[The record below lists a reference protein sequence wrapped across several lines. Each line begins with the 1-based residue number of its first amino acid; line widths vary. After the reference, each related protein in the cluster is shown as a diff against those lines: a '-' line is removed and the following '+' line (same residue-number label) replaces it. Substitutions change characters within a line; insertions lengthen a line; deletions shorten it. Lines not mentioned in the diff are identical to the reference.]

1 LNCQFK
7 MEDGTSANCPREG
20 RNEVNLVELEPDPE
34 TGIDRETDKV
44 TKFYLCDE
52 HLEEMHYRYHPLY
65 FAKKYEDE
73 TLFDSTRGFDSLSE
87 AMEVAIAGGYQ
98 VIEERLDARPD
109 HPLSGTFVQSHAV
122 IVAPMSDWKR

>member
-1 LNCQFK
+1 MDCQVK
-7 MEDGTSANCPREG
+7 LEDGAPNNCPREG
-20 RNEVNLVELEPDPE
+20 RNEVKLVGLEPDPE

-44 TKFYLCDE
+44 TKFYFRDE
-52 HLEEMHYRYHPLY
+52 HLEEMHYCYHPLC

-87 AMEVAIAGGYQ
+87 AMEVAIASGYQ

-109 HPLSGTFVQSHAV
+109 NPLSGTFVKSRAV
-122 IVAPMSDWKR
+122 MVAPMPDWKM

>member
-1 LNCQFK
+1 
-7 MEDGTSANCPREG
+7 
-20 RNEVNLVELEPDPE
+20 VELEPDPE